1 LYLHNYNTKGEKIDL
16 NPKQIRCA
24 YWLLHD
30 FGEDY
35 ELISFTNDGSAI
47 ETEDGK
53 TLFWLLLI
61 FSNSDTTLKAYINEE
76 GLPFI
81 LEEI

>member
-1 LYLHNYNTKGEKIDL
+1 MDL

-24 YWLLHD
+24 YWILHD

-35 ELISFTNDGSAI
+35 ELISFTTDGSAI

-53 TLFWLLLI
+53 TLFWFLLI
-61 FSNSDTTLKAYINEE
+61 FSNGDTALKAYINEE
-76 GLPFI
+76 GIPFI

>member
-1 LYLHNYNTKGEKIDL
+1 MDL

-35 ELISFTNDGSAI
+35 ELISFTTDGSAF
-47 ETEDGK
+47 ET
-53 TLFWLLLI
+53 
-61 FSNSDTTLKAYINEE
+61 
-76 GLPFI
+76 
-81 LEEI
+81 